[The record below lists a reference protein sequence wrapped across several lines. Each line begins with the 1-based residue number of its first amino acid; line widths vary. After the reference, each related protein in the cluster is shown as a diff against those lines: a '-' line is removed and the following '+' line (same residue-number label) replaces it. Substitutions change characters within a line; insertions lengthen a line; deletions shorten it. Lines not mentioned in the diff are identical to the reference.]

1 MHITIGTAIYILSG
15 IALLDKELQ
24 RQVLANHED
33 LLSQATWVEKLE
45 GVLAVM
51 QSHVQ
56 VKSTHIPYGAGGNCR
71 EISAHLAK
79 TKIFLNI
86 IPSQMKFIFS
96 PLALEVFYG

>member
-1 MHITIGTAIYILSG
+1 MCVTSCTVIYILSG

-45 GVLAVM
+45 GVLSVM

-56 VKSTHIPYGAGGNCR
+56 VTSAHIPY
-71 EISAHLAK
+71 
-79 TKIFLNI
+79 
-86 IPSQMKFIFS
+86 
-96 PLALEVFYG
+96 

>member
-1 MHITIGTAIYILSG
+1 MYACVCITVRTVIYILLG

-56 VKSTHIPYGAGGNCR
+56 VTSAHTPYGAGGNCR
-71 EISAHLAK
+71 EISAHL
-79 TKIFLNI
+79 
-86 IPSQMKFIFS
+86 
-96 PLALEVFYG
+96 LAL

>member
-1 MHITIGTAIYILSG
+1 MCITIHTVIYILLG

-45 GVLAVM
+45 GVLSVM

-56 VKSTHIPYGAGGNCR
+56 VTRARIPY
-71 EISAHLAK
+71 
-79 TKIFLNI
+79 
-86 IPSQMKFIFS
+86 
-96 PLALEVFYG
+96 

>member
-1 MHITIGTAIYILSG
+1 MHACVCITIRTVIYILLG

-56 VKSTHIPYGAGGNCR
+56 VISAHIPYGAGGNCR
-71 EISAHLAK
+71 EISAHLSK
-79 TKIFLNI
+79 T
-86 IPSQMKFIFS
+86 
-96 PLALEVFYG
+96 

>member
-1 MHITIGTAIYILSG
+1 VCITIPTVIYNLLG

-45 GVLAVM
+45 GVLSVM

-56 VKSTHIPYGAGGNCR
+56 VTSAHIP
-71 EISAHLAK
+71 S
-79 TKIFLNI
+79 
-86 IPSQMKFIFS
+86 
-96 PLALEVFYG
+96 

>member
-1 MHITIGTAIYILSG
+1 MCITIRTVIYILLG

-24 RQVLANHED
+24 GQVLANHED

-56 VKSTHIPYGAGGNCR
+56 VTSAHIPYGAGGNCR
-71 EISAHLAK
+71 EVSALLAK
-79 TKIFLNI
+79 T
-86 IPSQMKFIFS
+86 
-96 PLALEVFYG
+96 

>member
-1 MHITIGTAIYILSG
+1 MCITSCTVIYILLG

-45 GVLAVM
+45 GVLSVM

-56 VKSTHIPYGAGGNCR
+56 VTSAHIPYRAGGNCR
-71 EISAHLAK
+71 EISAHL
-79 TKIFLNI
+79 LNTV
-86 IPSQMKFIFS
+86 K
-96 PLALEVFYG
+96 LV

>member
-1 MHITIGTAIYILSG
+1 MCITIHTVIYILLG

-45 GVLAVM
+45 GVLSVM

-56 VKSTHIPYGAGGNCR
+56 VTSAHIPY
-71 EISAHLAK
+71 
-79 TKIFLNI
+79 
-86 IPSQMKFIFS
+86 
-96 PLALEVFYG
+96 